1 MNIGFGL
8 VCLENRCFLH
18 ALAEN
23 SPPGLMGLEMAAMG
37 WPPLGGP
44 GGPAHPVVPPAGGH
58 HGGQHADPDE
68 EDMVD
73 HFLMFE

>member
-1 MNIGFGL
+1 
-8 VCLENRCFLH
+8 
-18 ALAEN
+18 
-23 SPPGLMGLEMAAMG
+23 MGLEMAAMG

>member
-1 MNIGFGL
+1 M
-8 VCLENRCFLH
+8 R

-44 GGPAHPVVPPAGGH
+44 GGPPAGGH